1 MYYKMC
7 KKKTEKEIQSYR
19 ESKSLID
26 FFALLL
32 KIDRRINPD
41 LYNKKLTKKKY
52 E

>member
-1 MYYKMC
+1 MC
-7 KKKTEKEIQSYR
+7 KKKTDKEMQSYR

-41 LYNKKLTKKKY
+41 LYNKKNNKEKI
-52 E
+52 